1 MNRDDPTK
9 RFSSRVGNYV
19 LYRPGYPKELLDLLA
34 RECGLTADSRIA
46 DIGSGTGLLSALL
59 VDSGC
64 EVFGVEPNREMRLAG
79 EQALAGQARFHSVNG
94 RSEATTLADGS
105 IDIVTAAQAFH
116 WFEPEATRAEFRR
129 ILKPGAW
136 VILVWNERAK
146 IPGLMTEYEEL
157 VRGYAAER
165 PHVKGAE
172 LDRFFTTWR
181 LEVLPNSQE
190 LDLEGFRG
198 RFLSSSQSPMP
209 GQEHYESAVA
219 RIEALFRK
227 YQQDGRVSLAYDTE
241 VYFGTVDA

>member
-1 MNRDDPTK
+1 M
-9 RFSSRVGNYV
+9 GNYV
-19 LYRPGYPKELLDLLA
+19 LYRPGYPKELLELLA
-34 RECGLTADSRIA
+34 RECGLMPDSRIA

-59 VDSGC
+59 LESGC

-79 EQALAGQARFHSVNG
+79 EQALAGQARFHSVDG

-129 ILKPGAW
+129 ILKPEGW
-136 VILVWNERAK
+136 VVLVWNERAK

-165 PHVKGAE
+165 PHVKGEE
-172 LDRFFTTWR
+172 LDRFFATWR

-198 RFLSSSQSPMP
+198 DFCLLRSRRCRGKSITKMLWLELRLFSASISRTAGCAWRTIPRCISASSRD
-209 GQEHYESAVA
+209 E
-219 RIEALFRK
+219 
-227 YQQDGRVSLAYDTE
+227 TN
-241 VYFGTVDA
+241 